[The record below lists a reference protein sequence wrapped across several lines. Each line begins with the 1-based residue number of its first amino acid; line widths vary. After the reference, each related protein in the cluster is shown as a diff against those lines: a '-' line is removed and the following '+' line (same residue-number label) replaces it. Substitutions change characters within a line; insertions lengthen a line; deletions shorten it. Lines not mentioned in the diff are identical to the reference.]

1 MNVAAFLAAVQLSI
15 RNPGAALAWLRALR
29 LTPAEVVAAAAAIT
43 ALSTLLGWPVLA
55 ATPVVEGTL
64 WALFVQQPLVF
75 AGFQLLATMFGAALM
90 TWAGRAF
97 GGLGDFPDCLLA
109 LVWVQVILTA
119 LEAVQAVLMVLFPPV
134 AGILSLLGFALFLYL
149 IVRFATAVHGFT
161 NPALVLVGMVG
172 TLLLAGLVLSIV
184 AGALGLLPEPAP

>member
-1 MNVAAFLAAVQLSI
+1 MNLAGFLAAVQLTL
-15 RNPGAALAWLRALR
+15 RDPAAALGSLRGLR
-29 LTPAEVVAAAAAIT
+29 LAPAEILAAAAALT

-55 ATPVVEGTL
+55 ATPFEEGTI
-64 WALFVQQPLVF
+64 WAVFVRQPLVF
-75 AGFQLLATMFGAALM
+75 AAVQLGATLFGAALM
-90 TWAGRAF
+90 SGAGRAF
-97 GGLGDFPDCLLA
+97 GGTGGFWDCLLA
-109 LVWVQVILTA
+109 LVWVQVVLTA
-119 LEAVQAVLMVLFPPV
+119 LEALQAVLLVVFPPA

-172 TLLLAGLVLSIV
+172 TLILAGLVLSIL